1 MRVQIIMDISIH
13 GRVKNSLS
21 VSCCKYKVFCREM
34 QENQQVFSK
43 KYHNY
48 AKHRQFLQKCYH
60 FFAQISRNHHLSPS
74 DRLSSRTTS
83 TKSTEKLCNS
93 CKLDKFPPR
102 LHLKTH
108 AKPQK
113 IALFSTRNRLLC
125 YRTYQKIWSIP
136 FFALPLQHLKDITI
150 TQYLNNARNL
160 ISNQQLKSTNIL
172 LNKIKKG
179 RPFAFL
185 FLLQTREPSPKT

>member
-1 MRVQIIMDISIH
+1 M
-13 GRVKNSLS
+13 LS
-21 VSCCKYKVFCREM
+21 
-34 QENQQVFSK
+34 
-43 KYHNY
+43 
-48 AKHRQFLQKCYH
+48 

-74 DRLSSRTTS
+74 DRLSTHTIS
-83 TKSTEKLCNS
+83 TKSTEKLCNC

-185 FLLQTREPSPKT
+185 FLLEPPPSPPQRRGVYTKEKDETRISVSRSPY

>member
-1 MRVQIIMDISIH
+1 
-13 GRVKNSLS
+13 
-21 VSCCKYKVFCREM
+21 M
-34 QENQQVFSK
+34 QENQQVFFQKVPYLCKAPSIP
-43 KYHNY
+43 
-48 AKHRQFLQKCYH
+48 AKILS
-60 FFAQISRNHHLSPS
+60 FFAQISRNHHLSPFN
-74 DRLSSRTTS
+74 RLSSRTTLM
-83 TKSTEKLCNS
+83 KSAEKLCNC
-93 CKLDKFPPR
+93 CKLDKFPPQ

-185 FLLQTREPSPKT
+185 FLGPPPVPSTKEGVYTKEKDETRISVSRSPY